1 MALTSGTKYW
11 YVKNTNNNVRVRF
24 TWSQDSKDYQT
35 NTSTCSYAVAIRQ
48 YASGWDKGF
57 IGNATISVKAQSHPV
72 NTQNVKMMSTGG
84 AGGDASGYYT
94 VLTGTTK
101 VTHNTDGTCAL
112 TWALYFLAD
121 DTWDGTPAYLFDAD
135 TSFTVSL
142 EANDRYATITAA
154 NNFNDNENP
163 SITYYNPMGANVGAL
178 QAAIAVPTSTGVEFC
193 ATYRNITKAVNGT
206 YTFNLTT
213 AERDL
218 LLSKAATSNTL
229 GVIFYV
235 LSTVNGTNY
244 TQTINKT
251 MTVVD
256 ANPQIVFSA
265 QDIDTTT
272 RELTGD
278 TATKAIA
285 GYSDMKITVTP
296 TAQKKA
302 TITSIQVKSGDK
314 TVTQAIGGSVTFE
327 NIKSA
332 DLSITVTDSRGNSNS
347 VNTSFD
353 LIPYTPITCQVDVE
367 SVDFASDEVAT
378 SNFVVSGVLY
388 NNSFGRSPN
397 QFRGSY
403 RYNID
408 GGTFTDWIS
417 MSPTKTATS
426 YSQAISI
433 TADYNSIIELE
444 VNVSDALESIIQSF
458 SSRPTPVFDWGEDD
472 FNFNVPVTIKG
483 DTVPSIVEQGTSGI
497 WTYRKWSDGV
507 GECWGRSNI
516 STTITSA
523 WGNMYTSGAIT
534 ATNKSFP
541 FTFTTVPSVNVSLS
555 VNSTAALLMPP
566 GGTSYTTTTAQTGA
580 FELARPNTLTSAS
593 VFTFN
598 YYVIGKWK

>member
-35 NTSTCSYAVAIRQ
+35 NTSTCSYAVAIRH
-48 YASGWDKGF
+48 YANGWDKNV
-57 IGNATISVKAQSHPV
+57 IGNATIGVDAQSNTV
-72 NTQNVKMMSTGG
+72 NYKTVKMSTATGG
-84 AGGDASGYYT
+84 DGSGYHT

-112 TWALYFLAD
+112 TWALYFQAE
-121 DTWDGTPAYLFDAD
+121 DTWDGSPAYLYTAD

-193 ATYRNITKAVNGT
+193 ATYRDITKSVNGT

-314 TVTQAIGGSVTFE
+314 TVTQEIGGYVTFE

-417 MSPTKTATS
+417 MSPTKTSTS
-426 YSQAISI
+426 YSQTISI

-507 GECWGRSNI
+507 GECWGKKDFTVNV
-516 STTITSA
+516 TSQ
-523 WGNMYTSGAIT
+523 WGSMYTSGAISGS
-534 ATNKSFP
+534 NISFP
-541 FTFTTVPSVNVSLS
+541 YGLFAETPVVNASLLVRSAGGILMAPGGAGSNIASIDQTGVYEIARGTSLS
-555 VNSTAALLMPP
+555 NAA
-566 GGTSYTTTTAQTGA
+566 YTI
-580 FELARPNTLTSAS
+580 
-593 VFTFN
+593 N
-598 YYVIGKWK
+598 YDVKGRWK